1 VPQETRLLRR
11 TATFQ
16 LADRPGRLAG
26 VRLAQEIGLA
36 EPLDFVRT
44 GGVWR
49 LDVEL
54 PDVARMEYLFEIRNG
69 HGARTTISDP
79 ANPRRAP
86 GAFGE
91 KSVLELDGYEPPSWL
106 AGPAVDATEAP
117 VQVEAP
123 SVEGVVDL
131 SIWTPAGLSPDE
143 PAPLLL
149 VHDGP
154 EYARLGGLTDYLGAA
169 IARGALP
176 ALRAALIDPGDR
188 NVWYSANPAYAAAVH
203 DVIVPALKDVAPATV
218 RIGVGASLGGLAML
232 HVHRSF
238 PDLLDGL
245 FLQSASFF
253 TPELDGQ
260 ESNFSGYLPVT
271 EFVASVADADHD
283 PHPAPVV
290 LTCGGVEENLANNKH
305 MAATLRRLGY
315 PAELVTV
322 RDAHNFTAWRD
333 ALHPHLTDLVT
344 EVMRAHAA

>member
-1 VPQETRLLRR
+1 MPQETRSLVQ

-36 EPLDFVRT
+36 EPLDFVRA

-69 HGARTTISDP
+69 HGARTTIPDP

-91 KSVLELDGYEPPSWL
+91 KSVLELEGYEPPNWIG
-106 AGPAVDATEAP
+106 GPGVDATVSPLQLDAR
-117 VQVEAP
+117 
-123 SVEGVVDL
+123 SLHGVVDL
-131 SIWTPAGLSPDE
+131 AVWAPVALAPE
-143 PAPLLL
+143 QPAPLLL

-169 IARGALP
+169 IATGALP

-188 NVWYSANPAYAAAVH
+188 NDWYSANPAYAAAVH
-203 DVIVPALKDVAPATV
+203 DVIVPALNEVAPATV
-218 RIGVGASLGGLAML
+218 RIGVGASLGGLEML

-238 PDLLDGL
+238 PGLLDGL

-260 ESNFSGYLPVT
+260 ESDFSGYLPVT
-271 EFVASVADADHD
+271 EFVAAVAGADHE
-283 PHPAPVV
+283 PHSVPTVI
-290 LTCGGVEENLANNKH
+290 TCGRVEENLANNEH
-305 MAATLRRLGY
+305 MAAVLRRLGY
-315 PAELVTV
+315 PTQLVTV
-322 RDAHNFTAWRD
+322 PDAHNFTAWRD
-333 ALHPHLTDLVT
+333 ALHPHLTDLVAD
-344 EVMRAHAA
+344 VVGPHAA